1 MSPSASILVSLFL
14 VLGTFFMVAA
24 EYALVGSR
32 RARLEALARKGNRR
46 AKAAISVLNNLNA
59 YVAACQIGI
68 TMLGIAIGSFTE
80 PFITEQL
87 ESLLGESFSKTI
99 SFVLSYVVITYFLV
113 VFGELV
119 PKYLALKMPE
129 KMAMFTAVPLAVI
142 STMLR
147 PLAWLAQVSAGG
159 VARLLGV
166 NVGKLGH
173 GTVQK
178 EDLMMMLRTGESE
191 LEDLHAD
198 FVARA
203 LKLDDLMAR
212 EVMVHRLDMKWLD
225 VETPKE
231 QLIGRLGKI
240 PYTRI
245 PVCRGDIDIVVGV
258 VYLNDII
265 KHWEDPAF
273 CLEKLARPAVIVPEN
288 LTLDRLV
295 SLMREER
302 SQIVIVADEYGGT
315 SGLIT
320 LEDVVEEIFGEL
332 EDKLEAERPQIETF
346 PSGRISV
353 KGELR
358 FDEVVRELDI
368 ELDDEP
374 ATETLAQMFVD
385 ELGRN
390 PKIGDQIDTIIG
402 KMRVENMARRRVTRV
417 SMKLKDR
424 S

>member
-1 MSPSASILVSLFL
+1 
-14 VLGTFFMVAA
+14 MVAA
-24 EYALVGSR
+24 EYSLVGSR
-32 RARLEALARKGNRR
+32 RARLEVLARKGNRR
-46 AKAAISVLNNLNA
+46 ARAAINVLKNING

-68 TMLGIAIGSFTE
+68 TMLGIAIGSVTE
-80 PFITEQL
+80 PFVRKQIGL
-87 ESLLGESFSKTI
+87 LLGQSVNPSV
-99 SFVLSYVVITYFLV
+99 SFVISYIFVTYVLV

-129 KMAMFTAVPLAVI
+129 RMAMLTAMPLAAI
-142 STMLR
+142 ATILR

-166 NVGKLGH
+166 NVASGQ

-225 VETPKE
+225 VDTPKA
-231 QLIGRLGKI
+231 QLMGRLGKI

-245 PVCRGDIDIVVGV
+245 PICRGDIDIIVGV
-258 VYLNDII
+258 IYINDII
-265 KHWEDPAF
+265 KHWDDPAF
-273 CLEKLARPAVIVPEN
+273 NLEKLARQAVIVPEN
-288 LTLDRLV
+288 LSLDRLV

-390 PKIGDQIDTIIG
+390 PKIGDQIDTLIG

-424 S
+424 NSE

>member
-1 MSPSASILVSLFL
+1 
-14 VLGTFFMVAA
+14 MVAA